1 MAERVKSKVHS
12 KYSNVF
18 FGINSIPE
26 INDYNQSEIETYEQ
40 MANDSVIN
48 SILDAIRISIEEATY
63 NVQEPVEA
71 KDEEKDIASFVQTA
85 LMEEID
91 FKEIIKSATEYLIY
105 GFQFFEFVM
114 QNKTLGGRKLYITP
128 RIVSPIPSNTIEER
142 DGARNSF
149 GELEYITQHIDGEDI
164 NIPRRKLIII
174 TSRPKTPQ
182 DWRGRSPLLPVFKEW
197 WTKNQYWLLQGQTIE
212 RFGPGIAVLK
222 MPEEETIGDQIEED
236 AETRQSSTQAEK
248 NLDAAEAEMKALSK
262 NESNY
267 LVLPGEYDFEIAE
280 RQGDFPDTL
289 NSIKRVEENIY
300 RNFSATHLI
309 LGGTSSSSSN
319 ALAQTVSLQFIHQIR
334 GRAKVI
340 IDALNRDLVR
350 KIVDL
355 NFGKQK
361 NKRYPVITVNNVGK
375 TSATDL
381 FMFQQYNP
389 VLAKIPEVVQYI
401 LGEVGIQVDPK
412 KLNQLLEKENI
423 QQQATRT
430 LIETENARKQQ
441 QQQDQQENN

>member
-1 MAERVKSKVHS
+1 M
-12 KYSNVF
+12 
-18 FGINSIPE
+18 
-26 INDYNQSEIETYEQ
+26 
-40 MANDSVIN
+40 
-48 SILDAIRISIEEATY
+48 
-63 NVQEPVEA
+63 VQ
-71 KDEEKDIASFVQTA
+71 VQ
-85 LMEEID
+85 
-91 FKEIIKSATEYLIY
+91 
-105 GFQFFEFVM
+105 V
-114 QNKTLGGRKLYITP
+114 
-128 RIVSPIPSNTIEER
+128 
-142 DGARNSF
+142 
-149 GELEYITQHIDGEDI
+149 
-164 NIPRRKLIII
+164 
-174 TSRPKTPQ
+174 
-182 DWRGRSPLLPVFKEW
+182 
-197 WTKNQYWLLQGQTIE
+197 LQ
-212 RFGPGIAVLK
+212 
-222 MPEEETIGDQIEED
+222 
-236 AETRQSSTQAEK
+236 
-248 NLDAAEAEMKALSK
+248 
-262 NESNY
+262 
-267 LVLPGEYDFEIAE
+267 
-280 RQGDFPDTL
+280 
-289 NSIKRVEENIY
+289 
-300 RNFSATHLI
+300 
-309 LGGTSSSSSN
+309 N

-441 QQQDQQENN
+441 QQDQQENN